1 MSDEE
6 CKTCGRPDAGHWLGC
21 AEAAPSREDG
31 TSVPLVLIRRE
42 HLDEVVS
49 DILAAVGTDQMG
61 ELYNSLGDLIH
72 EHYEPYSW
80 LSAEEQAAWRTA
92 VAEKL
97 GGEGYGDPTPLT
109 PTVTQCIFPGCTEPQ
124 RSADKR
130 VKYCDAHSDPKN
142 RK

>member
-1 MSDEE
+1 MST
-6 CKTCGRPDAGHWLGC
+6 CKTCGREEDGHWIGC
-21 AEAAPSREDG
+21 EGAMPTGENA
-31 TSVPLVLIRRE
+31 TSVASVSIRRE

-49 DILAAVGTDQMG
+49 TILTAVGTDQMG
-61 ELYNSLGDLIH
+61 ELYSSLGDLIH

-97 GGEGYGDPTPLT
+97 GGEGYGDPA
-109 PTVTQCIFPGCTEPQ
+109 PTAPPVAQCTYDDCTKPR

-130 VKYCDAHSDPKN
+130 VKFCEEHSDPKN